1 MGYYSS
7 IDGQIH
13 GISKESYEKVEGL
26 MTEHFDDFEYREEFN
41 SIWIHSYGKH
51 YEIEEV
57 LTAIS
62 EQIQE
67 EFYGELS
74 YVGEE
79 DGHLITFFLKAGEW
93 CELPVKIVYPENP
106 YLSKTTTK
114 TGETL

>member
-1 MGYYSS
+1 MGYRSD
-7 IDGQIH
+7 IDGQIN
-13 GISKESYEKVEGL
+13 GISKESYEKLEGL
-26 MTEHFDDFEYREEFN
+26 MAEHFDDFEYEGENN
-41 SIWIHSYGKH
+41 SICIHSHGKH
-51 YEIEEV
+51 YEINEV

-79 DGHLITFFLKAGEW
+79 NGHMITFFLKAGEW
-93 CELPVKIVYPENP
+93 CELPVEIVYPENP
-106 YLSKTTTK
+106 YLLK